1 MNPLRCVNCTKIITS
16 TEDHKWCLIK
26 LMRGS
31 HVKSAAE
38 YYSLSEQ
45 YAIDRPPIKR
55 IIKNITAKVPV

>member
-1 MNPLRCVNCTKIITS
+1 MVAS

-31 HVKSAAE
+31 HVKTAAE
-38 YYSLSEQ
+38 YYTLSEQ

-55 IIKNITAKVPV
+55 IIKNITAQVPI